1 MPNLWAVVPQ
11 RVAVPTLYLAVA
23 AGAGFLAG
31 EIFGVTLGVTVLVAI
46 NGGRSPIELG
56 RSDNSPKYC
65 G

>member
-1 MPNLWAVVPQ
+1 
-11 RVAVPTLYLAVA
+11 LYLAVA